1 MESILLYVIAA
12 LSVVLLIVVIVLITQ
27 ITNLK
32 KEVWENAQQNANST
46 QALQSNLQSSI
57 AQTVNQ
63 TVTEGYTQMYNV
75 VSQGY
80 TQMNQAV
87 SQSYNHMNQAFDTK
101 LSNSFNSI
109 NEGLNQLHK
118 NVGEI
123 TSMASGVEDLKKV
136 LSNVKTR
143 GILGEIQLGGILEQ
157 IMPPSQYETNVET
170 VPGTGKRVEFA
181 VKLPGQG
188 EDPVYLPIDSKF
200 PGDAY
205 AHLVDAAAAAD
216 ENAVLAARKILIQ
229 QFKNEANDIS
239 TKYIQTPYTTDFAV
253 MFLPVEGLYAEAV
266 NLGMIE
272 FLQRNYNVIIAG
284 PSSMAALLNS
294 LQMGFKTLA
303 IQKNATQVWKVLG
316 DVKGEFDNFALV
328 LEKVQKNLNSTS
340 AELDKLIGTRTRA
353 IQRKLKAVQS
363 LEDPDAEEGFYL
375 EE

>member
-1 MESILLYVIAA
+1 MENILLYVIAA
-12 LSVVLLIVVIVLITQ
+12 LSIVLLIVVIVLITQ

-46 QALQSNLQSSI
+46 QALQSNLQNSI
-57 AQTVNQ
+57 AQTLNQ
-63 TVTEGYTQMYNV
+63 TVTDGYTQMYNV

-80 TQMNQAV
+80 T
-87 SQSYNHMNQAFDTK
+87 HMNQAFDTK

-109 NEGLNQLHK
+109 NEGLSQLHK

-188 EDPVYLPIDSKF
+188 DEPVYLPIDSKF

-205 AHLVDAAAAAD
+205 SHLVDAAAAAD
-216 ENAVLAARKILIQ
+216 ENAVLAARKVLVQ

-239 TKYIQTPYTTDFAV
+239 TKYVQTPYTTDFAV

-272 FLQRNYNVIIAG
+272 LLQKEYNVIIAG

-316 DVKGEFDNFALV
+316 DVKGEFDNFAAV

-340 AELDKLIGTRTRA
+340 TELDKLVGTRTRA